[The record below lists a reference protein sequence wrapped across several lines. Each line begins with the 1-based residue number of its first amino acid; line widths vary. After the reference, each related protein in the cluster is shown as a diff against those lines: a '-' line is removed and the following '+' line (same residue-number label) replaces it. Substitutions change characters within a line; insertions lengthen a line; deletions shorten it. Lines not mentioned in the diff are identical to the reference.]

1 VSGSTSMGT
10 PWPSRAETSGTRE
23 GGKNASQ
30 HLHLGSHPHSL
41 LPATGR
47 RPTVVVLPLPLLLLK
62 LEGDSADGSTLDP
75 LHQVGR
81 ESGNLVAETLGRD
94 DGDLITDLLV
104 GVAVGRPREQR
115 GGGEGDA
122 GDSQVESKTGVVLL
136 DDDSRRSLNGLGTN
150 STPANRVKDR
160 VSVQSSPC
168 FHPT

>member
-1 VSGSTSMGT
+1 MHTS
-10 PWPSRAETSGTRE
+10 
-23 GGKNASQ
+23 
-30 HLHLGSHPHSL
+30 LHLGD
-41 LPATGR
+41 AWCGTQR
-47 RPTVVVLPLPLLLLK
+47 TVVVLPLPLLLLK

-104 GVAVGRPREQR
+104 GVAA
-115 GGGEGDA
+115 GEGMSDWEEDRR
-122 GDSQVESKTGVVLL
+122 GRVNSQVESKTGVVLL

-150 STPANRVKDR
+150 STPAYREEDR
-160 VSVQSSPC
+160 VSGQSSQC